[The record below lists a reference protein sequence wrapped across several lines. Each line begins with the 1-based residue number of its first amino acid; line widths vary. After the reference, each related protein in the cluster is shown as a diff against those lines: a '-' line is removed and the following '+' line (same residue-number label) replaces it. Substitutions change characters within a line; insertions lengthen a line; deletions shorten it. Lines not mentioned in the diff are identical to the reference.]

1 MNRIAIV
8 GVGLI
13 GGSIGLALRDRAKFT
28 GEILG
33 VSSDRTISEAVRLGA
48 IDRGVTLEEAAATAD
63 VLYLAQPIS
72 RIIWTL
78 EHLSGIIRPG
88 CLVTDAGSTKVRI
101 MGAARDLPLFLGG
114 HPMAGKESRG
124 VSSADPHLFE
134 GKTYVFTPRTGEG
147 PEPSCVEF
155 VRWMALCGAVPVFLS
170 AEEHDRIVAFTSHL
184 PQLCSTALASTVGS
198 QVIEEKHLTVS
209 GSGLRDATRL
219 ALSSWEI
226 WRDIIA
232 TNCENID
239 HALSVYI
246 DKLTEM
252 RENLQTQRTGG
263 EFDFAANVA
272 GKVRR

>member
-13 GGSIGLALRDRAKFT
+13 GGSVGLALRQRAKFS

-33 VSSDRTISEAVRLGA
+33 VSSERTISEAVRVGA
-48 IDRGVTLEEAAATAD
+48 IDRGVTLEEAATTAD

-72 RIIWTL
+72 GIICTL
-78 EHLSGIIRPG
+78 EHLCGIIRPG
-88 CLVTDAGSTKVRI
+88 CLVTDAGSTKARI
-101 MGAARDLPLFLGG
+101 MDAARGLPLFLGG

-124 VSSADPHLFE
+124 VSSADPDLFE
-134 GKTYVFTPRTGEG
+134 GKTYVFTPRTGDDTDPPGE
-147 PEPSCVEF
+147 EF
-155 VRWMALCGAVPVFLS
+155 VRWMSLCGAVPVFLS

-198 QVIEEKHLTVS
+198 QVAEEKHLNVS
-209 GSGLRDATRL
+209 GAGLKDATRL

-252 RENLQTQRTGG
+252 RENLQTQHTGG